1 MYVPFWK
8 ERRHVI
14 NGYEPKLWVS
24 EAFAN
29 GGTMWLF
36 TNENQV
42 FNWALRE

>member
-1 MYVPFWK
+1 MFHFEK
-8 ERRHVI
+8 NADMI